1 MATSID
7 YRVEGTVGGGQP
19 GLGPRFDASM
29 PDNGYLW
36 WYVDGLSDDGRYGF
50 TIIAFIGS
58 VFSPYYKWARY
69 RRPTDPAE
77 HSCMH
82 VVLYGP
88 DRRRWAM
95 TERPSGAL
103 NQSSHRL
110 EIGPSAMTWEDGC
123 LTVDIDERCAPLPR
137 SLRGRIR
144 LFADCVYDRASYLD
158 PEKAHRWWPINP
170 SARVEVALSEPD
182 LNWKG
187 EGYFDSNDGDIPLE
201 DSFRSWN
208 WSRGGLAD
216 GGAAILYDVVHK
228 SGTQR
233 HLALRFNPD
242 GSVSD
247 FSPECDLQSLGK
259 TRWLVSRESRCQKPA
274 SPKILKTLVDSP
286 FYSRSVLSTTLLGE
300 PLTAMHESLD
310 MRRFVSPIV
319 QVMLPFRVFRRRFAP

>member
-7 YRVEGTVGGGQP
+7 YRVDGAVGGGQP
-19 GLGPRFDASM
+19 GLGPRFNASM

-36 WYVDGLSDDGRYGF
+36 WYVDGLSDDGQYGF

-103 NQSSHRL
+103 KQSSHRL

-137 SLRGRIR
+137 SLQGQIR
-144 LFADCVYDRASYLD
+144 LFADCVYDRAFLSRPGKSPSLVANQSVSQGGGCPFETG
-158 PEKAHRWWPINP
+158 PEMERRRVFLIPTMGMFLWKILFNP
-170 SARVEVALSEPD
+170 
-182 LNWKG
+182 G
-187 EGYFDSNDGDIPLE
+187 T
-201 DSFRSWN
+201 
-208 WSRGGLAD
+208 
-216 GGAAILYDVVHK
+216 GAAVGL
-228 SGTQR
+228 
-233 HLALRFNPD
+233 P
-242 GSVSD
+242 
-247 FSPECDLQSLGK
+247 
-259 TRWLVSRESRCQKPA
+259 
-274 SPKILKTLVDSP
+274 
-286 FYSRSVLSTTLLGE
+286 
-300 PLTAMHESLD
+300 TA
-310 MRRFVSPIV
+310 V
-319 QVMLPFRVFRRRFAP
+319 LPFSTMLFTSPGHSVILRCVLIPMGR